1 LNDLDLFI
9 FGIISGN
16 DKMKTYVISLS
27 EPTELLRELQAEGVD
42 PVLVA
47 GVRGSTEP
55 EESIRRA
62 VTPFWASV
70 GPKSAIGC
78 GMSHMNA
85 WKSFLASGDPHALFV
100 EDDVV
105 FEKGWKEEMDRSIA
119 ALPSFDLLYLGC
131 LGCDPADASALWALL
146 TSAVGIRTPYRK
158 VDSRSTPETTL
169 GSSSGLGSQATLVSP
184 GIALGAH
191 AYVLSRPG
199 AEKLRA
205 LDGKV
210 HNHIDYCI
218 QMLAKRGKLDRY
230 MILPR
235 VAYQTSTETTIS
247 SNVSSVHPSLVSEWL
262 RPHSIDTMVRTNYL
276 LSLSIGRLGGTN
288 LTIFS
293 LLFLLFGILLRRLP
307 LSTLTVLFLLL
318 SVRDLG
324 KPVSLGVHLFLFLLP
339 AILYRSG
346 K

>member
-27 EPTELLRELQAEGVD
+27 EPTELLRELKAEGVD

-158 VDSRSTPETTL
+158 VESGL
-169 GSSSGLGSQATLVSP
+169 GSSSGLGSLVSP
-184 GIALGAH
+184 GIALGTH

-218 QMLAKRGKLDRY
+218 QMLAKKGKLDRY

-235 VAYQTSTETTIS
+235 VAYQTSTETEIS
-247 SNVSSVHPSLVSEWL
+247 SNVSSVHPSLVAEWI
-262 RPHSIDTMVRTNYL
+262 RPHSIDTMVRMNYL
-276 LSLSIGRLGGTN
+276 LSLSIGRLGGMN

-324 KPVSLGVHLFLFLLP
+324 KPVSLSVHLFLFLLP

>member
-1 LNDLDLFI
+1 
-9 FGIISGN
+9 
-16 DKMKTYVISLS
+16 MKTYVISLS
-27 EPTELLRELQAEGVD
+27 EPTDLLRELQAEGVD

-85 WKSFLASGDPHALFV
+85 WKTFLASGDPHALFV

-105 FEKGWKEEMDRSIA
+105 FEKGWKEEMDRAIA
-119 ALPSFDLLYLGC
+119 ALPTFDLLYLGC
-131 LGCDPADASALWALL
+131 LGCDPADASSLWALL
-146 TSAVGIRTPYRK
+146 TSAVGIRAPYRK
-158 VDSRSTPETTL
+158 V
-169 GSSSGLGSQATLVSP
+169 GSTLVSP

-191 AYVLSRPG
+191 AYVLSLAG

-205 LDGKV
+205 LDGTV

-218 QMLAKRGKLDRY
+218 QMLAKKGKLDRY

-247 SNVSSVHPSLVSEWL
+247 SNVSSAHPSLVSEWV

-276 LSLSIGRLGGTN
+276 LSLSIGRIGRTN

-293 LLFLLFGILLRRLP
+293 LLFLLLGILLRRLP
-307 LSTLTVLFLLL
+307 LSTLTILFLLL
-318 SVRDLG
+318 SIRDIG
-324 KPVSLGVHLFLFLLP
+324 KPGGSLGVHFLLFLLP
-339 AILYRSG
+339 AILYQYGSNR
-346 K
+346 

>member
-1 LNDLDLFI
+1 
-9 FGIISGN
+9 
-16 DKMKTYVISLS
+16 MKTYVISLS
-27 EPTELLRELQAEGVD
+27 EPTALLRELQAEGVD

-105 FEKGWKEEMDRSIA
+105 FGKGWKEEMDRAIA

-131 LGCDPADASALWALL
+131 LGCDPADASAIWALL
-146 TSAVGIRTPYRK
+146 TSAVGIRTSYRK

-169 GSSSGLGSQATLVSP
+169 VSP
-184 GIALGAH
+184 GIALGTH
-191 AYVLSRPG
+191 AYVLSRTG

-235 VAYQTSTETTIS
+235 VAYQTSTETEIS
-247 SNVSSVHPSLVSEWL
+247 SNVSSVHPSLVAEWI
-262 RPHSIDTMVRTNYL
+262 RPHSIDTMVRMNYL
-276 LSLSIGRLGGTN
+276 LSLSIGRLGGMN

-324 KPVSLGVHLFLFLLP
+324 KPVSLSVHLLLFLLP

>member
-1 LNDLDLFI
+1 
-9 FGIISGN
+9 
-16 DKMKTYVISLS
+16 MKTYVISLS
-27 EPTELLRELQAEGVD
+27 EPTALLRELQAEGVD

-55 EESIRRA
+55 EASIRRA

-105 FEKGWKEEMDRSIA
+105 FEKGWKEEMDRAIA
-119 ALPSFDLLYLGC
+119 DLPAFDLLYLGC

-158 VDSRSTPETTL
+158 ADSTL
-169 GSSSGLGSQATLVSP
+169 GSLVSP
-184 GIALGAH
+184 GIALGTH
-191 AYVLSRPG
+191 AYVLSRAG

-218 QMLAKRGKLDRY
+218 QMLAKKGKLDRY

-235 VAYQTSTETTIS
+235 VAYQTSTETAIS
-247 SNVSSVHPSLVSEWL
+247 SNVSSVHPSLVAEWI

-276 LSLSIGRLGGTN
+276 LSLSIGRLGGTT

-318 SVRDLG
+318 SVRDIG
-324 KPVSLGVHLFLFLLP
+324 KPVSLGVHLLLFLLP

>member
-1 LNDLDLFI
+1 
-9 FGIISGN
+9 
-16 DKMKTYVISLS
+16 MKTYVISLA
-27 EPTELLRELQAEGVD
+27 EPADLLRELQAEGVD

-47 GVRGSTEP
+47 GVRGSAEP

-62 VTPFWASV
+62 VTPFWASF

-85 WKSFLASGDPHALFV
+85 WKMFLASGDPHALFV

-105 FEKGWKEEMDRSIA
+105 FEKGWKAEMERAIA
-119 ALPSFDLLYLGC
+119 ALPTFDLLYLGC
-131 LGCDPADASALWALL
+131 LGCDPADASSLWTLL
-146 TSAVGIRTPYRK
+146 TSAVGIRAPYR
-158 VDSRSTPETTL
+158 RTSTQ
-169 GSSSGLGSQATLVSP
+169 GLGSTQGLVSP

-191 AYVLSRPG
+191 AYVLSRSG

-205 LDGKV
+205 LDGTV

-218 QMLAKRGKLDRY
+218 QLLAKKGKLDRY
-230 MILPR
+230 LILPR
-235 VAYQTSTETTIS
+235 VAYQTSTETTRS
-247 SNVSSVHPSLVSEWL
+247 SNVSSVHPRLVADWL

-276 LSLSIGRLGGTN
+276 LSLSIGRIGRIH

-293 LLFLLFGILLRRLP
+293 LLFLLLGLLLRRMP

-318 SVRDLG
+318 SIRDLRG
-324 KPVSLGVHLFLFLLP
+324 PTGPIAVHFVLFLLP
-339 AILYRSG
+339 SFLYHAR
-346 K
+346 